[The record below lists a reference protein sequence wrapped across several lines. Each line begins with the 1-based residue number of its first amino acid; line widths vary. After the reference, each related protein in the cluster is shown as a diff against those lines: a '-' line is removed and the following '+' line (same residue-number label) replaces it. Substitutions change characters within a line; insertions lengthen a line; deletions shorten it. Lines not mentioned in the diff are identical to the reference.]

1 MSGQISGLGQIDI
14 FSYFG
19 IFGGVNFISP
29 SILKI
34 LVPSP
39 WQIWTDKSEEGLCV
53 GGVVGLRLDHGNV
66 DVDDP
71 IWDLMRRRGC
81 HGPLPGCSYC
91 LVCWA
96 QSTGRV
102 NSCLV
107 VVIVVQ
113 T

>member
-1 MSGQISGLGQIDI
+1 MGAPNFRFNYLRH
-14 FSYFG
+14 FSFNIENSCAHGGFG
-19 IFGGVNFISP
+19 RTCQR
-29 SILKI
+29 K
-34 LVPSP
+34 
-39 WQIWTDKSEEGLCV
+39 GLCV
-53 GGVVGLRLDHGNV
+53 GDVVGLRLDHGNV

>member
-1 MSGQISGLGQIDI
+1 MVQLFSFNFENSCAHGGFGQSSQR
-14 FSYFG
+14 
-19 IFGGVNFISP
+19 
-29 SILKI
+29 K
-34 LVPSP
+34 
-39 WQIWTDKSEEGLCV
+39 GLCV